1 MLVMDTLKPPGH
13 YTLCQGGRIQQ
24 DPNQSSEV
32 FVAHGQSWHCEAW
45 RLYAWCPENG
55 NNLEPEITNCM

>member
-32 FVAHGQSWHCEAW
+32 FVVHGQS
-45 RLYAWCPENG
+45 
-55 NNLEPEITNCM
+55 